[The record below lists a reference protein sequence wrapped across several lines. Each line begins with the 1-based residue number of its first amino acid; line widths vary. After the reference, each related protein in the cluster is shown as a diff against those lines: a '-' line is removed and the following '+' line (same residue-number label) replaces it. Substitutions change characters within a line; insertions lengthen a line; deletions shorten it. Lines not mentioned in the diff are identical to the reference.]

1 MMVDELGD
9 LYASLKKVFISL
21 IANTELYLLYL
32 GIESLNSIVDAKG
45 NMMIKQFWQVTFTEL
60 TSSF

>member
-45 NMMIKQFWQVTFTEL
+45 NMIKQFWQVTFTEL